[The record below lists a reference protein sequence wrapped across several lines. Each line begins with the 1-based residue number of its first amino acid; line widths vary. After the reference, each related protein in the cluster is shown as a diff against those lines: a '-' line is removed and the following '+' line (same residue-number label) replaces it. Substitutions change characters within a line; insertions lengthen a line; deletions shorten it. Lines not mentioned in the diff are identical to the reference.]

1 MSARRSLQNTPPVCS
16 LESQEGGTGNSLSTV
31 LGSGP
36 LLLTLAGGF
45 GGGGGGG
52 LGLIELCILIE
63 KRGEKKNK
71 KKLCCP
77 KMYYPS
83 LE

>member
-45 GGGGGGG
+45 GGGGGG